1 MKITDVKVYPIQSE
15 LEQPFAFS
23 QGWVTHRGATIVQ
36 VLTDEGLV
44 GWGEAL
50 CMGLQSPVIA
60 AATVRSTLGPLVI
73 GEDPTNV
80 EVLWHRMYNH
90 VRDYGPKGA
99 VVGAISAIDIAL
111 WDITAQ
117 SLGVPVYK
125 LLGGKF
131 RDRVQAY
138 ATGFYRVDIGSKS
151 EHARLVAEAERHRA
165 NGFQAM
171 KVKVGFGVQDDI
183 TLMRS
188 IRQAVGDEVTLMM
201 DGNHA
206 YGVID
211 AVRLGL
217 GVEDLSI
224 RWFEEPV
231 APEHV
236 DGYREVRAKLNI
248 PIAGGEAEYTV
259 YGFRNLVGGRAVDVV
274 QPDVCHAG
282 GFTACRHIAA
292 LAQAYGVQVNP
303 HVWGSSI
310 GQMASLHLIAALPI
324 ANHALT
330 APEPIFEYDTSSHPF
345 RTQLIENP
353 IEQKDG
359 WITVPDTPG
368 LGVRVNLEVL
378 ERYRV

>member
-1 MKITDVKVYPIQSE
+1 MYPIQSQ

-23 QGWVTHRGATIVQ
+23 QGWVTRRGATIVQ

-60 AATVRSTLGPLVI
+60 SATVRSTLGPLVI

-90 VRDYGPKGA
+90 VRDYGAKGA

-111 WDITAQ
+111 W
-117 SLGVPVYK
+117 L
-125 LLGGKF
+125 
-131 RDRVQAY
+131 
-138 ATGFYRVDIGSKS
+138 
-151 EHARLVAEAERHRA
+151 
-165 NGFQAM
+165 
-171 KVKVGFGVQDDI
+171 
-183 TLMRS
+183 
-188 IRQAVGDEVTLMM
+188 
-201 DGNHA
+201 
-206 YGVID
+206 
-211 AVRLGL
+211 
-217 GVEDLSI
+217 
-224 RWFEEPV
+224 
-231 APEHV
+231 
-236 DGYREVRAKLNI
+236 
-248 PIAGGEAEYTV
+248 
-259 YGFRNLVGGRAVDVV
+259 V

-310 GQMASLHLIAALPI
+310 GQMTSLHLIAALPI

-330 APEPIFEYDTSSHPF
+330 AHEPIFEYDTSSHPF

-359 WITVPDTPG
+359 WIEIPDTPG